1 MDTTSTKTAA
11 SAGREVKTK
20 NILAWGMG
28 DIFGSGAMTITG
40 LWLLYFYIEV
50 AGLSPAAA
58 ASIFAIA
65 KIWDGITDPVMGYI
79 TDNIRSRWGRR
90 RLFFIIGAPFSL
102 TFALM
107 WMSGYGYFWYLG
119 TYLLFSTVFTLL
131 MVPYDTLPAE
141 MTNRYETRSKMS
153 GARMLFA
160 QATAFLSALIPGQIL
175 AHVADKD
182 QAFMLIGITFAVL
195 FSLPWIFVW
204 RGTWERENLPPP
216 QTQTGLLSTLKS
228 LYREMLSTFRLKT
241 FRIHIMMYVGGAVAL
256 DIFGSLFMHFMTYV
270 LQISAG
276 LASQALSL
284 MTLFQ
289 FLAIPVFTWLCIRV
303 GNGHAYKAAIGMI
316 LISLVY
322 FSQLSA
328 SYASIGMLVLG
339 GAVMMGI
346 ARGGTYLIPWNVY
359 NFLPDVDEA
368 YTGVRR
374 EGIYA
379 GVMMLTRKFSQAL
392 ALFIVGLAL
401 ESFGFTKGAAT
412 QSSSAIDGI
421 WWVFVVGPGVLAVLA
436 MCGAFRFRLSQS
448 RHQVLIS
455 ELERL
460 RAGGEPEDASQ
471 ETKEVV
477 ETLTGHPHSNTN
489 WACRPTHEIKMTPA
503 TTSV

>member
-1 MDTTSTKTAA
+1 MTKTIAPQRA
-11 SAGREVKTK
+11 VKTR
-20 NILAWGMG
+20 NILCWGMG

-58 ASIFAIA
+58 ASIFAVA

-79 TDNIRSRWGRR
+79 TDNIRTRWGRR
-90 RLFFIIGAPFSL
+90 RIFFILGAPLSL
-102 TFALM
+102 CFALM
-107 WMSGYGYFWYLG
+107 WISGFGYFWYLG

-141 MTNRYETRSKMS
+141 MTSRYDLRSKMS

-160 QATAFLSALIPGQIL
+160 QATAFLSALIPGQIM
-175 AHVADKD
+175 AHVPDKS
-182 QAFMLIGITFAVL
+182 QAFLYIGVVFAIL
-195 FSLPWIFVW
+195 FSLPWVFVW
-204 RGTWERENLPPP
+204 RGTWERDNLPPP
-216 QTQTGLLSTLKS
+216 QTQQGLGKTLLS
-228 LYREMLSTFRLKT
+228 LYRQMASTFRLRT

-256 DIFGSLFMHFMTYV
+256 DIFGSLFMHYMTYV
-270 LQISAG
+270 LQVGASV
-276 LASQALSL
+276 ASQAMSL

-289 FLAIPVFTWLCIRV
+289 FFAIPLFTWLCIRT
-303 GNGHAYKAAIGMI
+303 GNGNAYKIAIC
-316 LISLVY
+316 LIICALLW

-328 SYASIGMLVLG
+328 SWPHLTGLLLV
-339 GAVMMGI
+339 GAMVMGV

-359 NFLPDVDEA
+359 NFLPDIDEA

-401 ESFGFTKGAAT
+401 EAFGFTKGVAT
-412 QSSSAIDGI
+412 QSPDALNGI
-421 WWVFVVGPGVLAVLA
+421 WWVFLVGPGMLTLLALY
-436 MCGAFRFRLSQS
+436 GAFRFRLSQAK
-448 RHQVLIS
+448 HQILVS

-460 RAGGEPEDASQ
+460 RDGGKPEDAAPQ
-471 ETKEVV
+471 VREVV
-477 ETLTGHPHSNTN
+477 ELLTGHPHRNSH
-489 WACRPTHEIKMTPA
+489 WQSS
-503 TTSV
+503 TTTTMNGSYHVAEY

>member
-1 MDTTSTKTAA
+1 MITPTSA
-11 SAGREVKTK
+11 SKGHREVKTK

-28 DIFGSGAMTITG
+28 DVFGSGAMTITG

-79 TDNIRSRWGRR
+79 TDNIRTRWGRR
-90 RLFFIIGAPFSL
+90 RIFFLLGAPLSL

-107 WMSGYGYFWYLG
+107 WWSGYGYFWYLG

-141 MTNRYETRSKMS
+141 MTTRYDTRSKMS

-175 AHVADKD
+175 AHVADKE
-182 QAFMLIGITFAVL
+182 QAFMLIGLVFAIL

-204 RGTWERENLPPP
+204 RGTWERDNLPPP
-216 QTQTGLLSTLKS
+216 QTQQGLMKTLGA
-228 LYREMLSTFRLKT
+228 LYREMASTFRLKT

-256 DIFGSLFMHFMTYV
+256 DIFGSLFMHYMTYV
-270 LQISAG
+270 LQVGAG

-284 MTLFQ
+284 MTLCQ
-289 FLAIPVFTWLCIRV
+289 FFAIPIFTWLCIRI
-303 GNGHAYKAAIGMI
+303 GNGHAYKIA
-316 LISLVY
+316 ISLIILSLLW

-328 SYASIGMLVLG
+328 SFTYITRLLLG
-339 GAVMMGI
+339 GAMMMGF

-401 ESFGFTKGAAT
+401 EGFGFTKGAES
-412 QSSSAIDGI
+412 QSAAAINGI
-421 WWVFVVGPGVLAVLA
+421 WWVFVVGPGLLTILA
-436 MCGAFRFRLSQS
+436 MTGAFRFRLSQD
-448 RHQVLIS
+448 RHAVLIT

-460 RAGGEPEDASQ
+460 REGGKPEDAPAAAR
-471 ETKEVV
+471 EVV
-477 ETLTGHPHSNTN
+477 ETLTGHRHANHLWEN
-489 WACRPTHEIKMTPA
+489 KAHAQPA
-503 TTSV
+503 ILQESRQPS

>member
-1 MDTTSTKTAA
+1 MTRTVTAP
-11 SAGREVKTK
+11 REVKTR
-20 NILAWGMG
+20 NILCWGMG

-50 AGLSPAAA
+50 AGFSPAAA

-65 KIWDGITDPVMGYI
+65 KIWDGITDPIMGYI
-79 TDNIRSRWGRR
+79 TDNIRTRWGRR
-90 RLFFIIGAPFSL
+90 RIFFIIGAPLSFC
-102 TFALM
+102 FALM
-107 WMSGYGYFWYLG
+107 WVSGFGYAWYLG

-141 MTNRYETRSKMS
+141 MTSRYDLRSKMS

-175 AHVADKD
+175 AHVADKS
-182 QAFMLIGITFAVL
+182 QAFLYIGLVFSVL
-195 FSLPWIFVW
+195 FALPWIFVW

-216 QTQTGLLSTLKS
+216 STQRGMGKTIIS
-228 LYREMLSTFRLKT
+228 LYREMASTFRLRT

-256 DIFGSLFMHFMTYV
+256 DIFGSLFMHYLTYV
-270 LQISAG
+270 LQVGAS
-276 LASQALSL
+276 LASQAMSL

-289 FLAIPVFTWLCIRV
+289 FFAIPFFTWLCIRI
-303 GNGHAYKAAIGMI
+303 GNGNAYKLAIA
-316 LISLVY
+316 LIMCALLW

-328 SYASIGMLVLG
+328 SISHLSGFLFG
-339 GAVMMGI
+339 GAIVMGI

-401 ESFGFTKGAAT
+401 EAFGFTKGAESQDA
-412 QSSSAIDGI
+412 AALNGI
-421 WWVFVVGPGVLAVLA
+421 WWVFLIGPGLLTLLA
-436 MCGAFRFRLSQS
+436 MYGAFRFRLSQEC
-448 RHQVLIS
+448 HKTLTF

-460 RAGGEPEDASQ
+460 RSGGKPEDASTQ
-471 ETKEVV
+471 VRQTV
-477 ETLTGHPHSNTN
+477 ELLTGHPHMNIHWQHT
-489 WACRPTHEIKMTPA
+489 AE
-503 TTSV
+503 TTTQGNLYVAENKPS

>member
-1 MDTTSTKTAA
+1 
-11 SAGREVKTK
+11 
-20 NILAWGMG
+20 MG

-79 TDNIRSRWGRR
+79 TDNIRTRWGRR
-90 RLFFIIGAPFSL
+90 RIFFILGAPLSL
-102 TFALM
+102 CFALM
-107 WMSGYGYFWYLG
+107 WVSGFGYFWYLG

-141 MTNRYETRSKMS
+141 MTSRYDLRSKMS
-153 GARMLFA
+153 GTRMLFA
-160 QATAFLSALIPGQIL
+160 QATAFLSALIPGQIM
-175 AHVADKD
+175 AHVPDKS
-182 QAFMLIGITFAVL
+182 QAFLYIGIVFAIL
-195 FSLPWIFVW
+195 FALPWLFVW

-216 QTQTGLLSTLKS
+216 RTQQGLGKTLLS
-228 LYREMLSTFRLKT
+228 LYREMASTFRLRT

-256 DIFGSLFMHFMTYV
+256 DIFGSLFMHYMTYV
-270 LQISAG
+270 LQVGASV
-276 LASQALSL
+276 ASQAMSL

-289 FLAIPVFTWLCIRV
+289 FFAIPLFTWLCIRM
-303 GNGHAYKAAIGMI
+303 GNGNAYKVAIA
-316 LISLVY
+316 LIICALLW

-328 SYASIGMLVLG
+328 SWDHVTGFLLG
-339 GAVMMGI
+339 GAIVMGI

-392 ALFIVGLAL
+392 ALFIVGFAL
-401 ESFGFTKGAAT
+401 EAFGFTKGVAT
-412 QSSSAIDGI
+412 QSASALNGI
-421 WWVFVVGPGVLAVLA
+421 WWVFLVGPGILTLLALY
-436 MCGAFRFRLSQS
+436 GAFRFRLSQS
-448 RHQVLIS
+448 RHQVLVT

-460 RAGGEPEDASQ
+460 RGGGKPEDAAPQ
-471 ETKEVV
+471 VREVV
-477 ETLTGHPHSNTN
+477 ELLTGHPHRNRHWQPSTV
-489 WACRPTHEIKMTPA
+489 
-503 TTSV
+503 TTMNGSYHVA

>member
-1 MDTTSTKTAA
+1 MNTQRSHH
-11 SAGREVKTK
+11 GHREVKTK

-28 DIFGSGAMTITG
+28 DVFGSGAMTITG

-58 ASIFAIA
+58 ASIFAIG

-79 TDNIRSRWGRR
+79 TDNIRTRWGRR
-90 RLFFIIGAPFSL
+90 RIFFILGAPLSL

-107 WMSGYGYFWYLG
+107 WLSGFGYAWYLG
-119 TYLLFSTVFTLL
+119 TYLMFNTVFTLL

-141 MTNRYETRSKMS
+141 MTSRYDLRSKMS

-160 QATAFLSALIPGQIL
+160 QATAFLAALIPGQIM
-175 AHVADKD
+175 AHAATPE
-182 QAFMLIGITFAVL
+182 QAFAQIGMVFALL
-195 FSLPWIFVW
+195 FALPWIVVW
-204 RGTWERENLPPP
+204 RGTWERDNLPPP
-216 QTQTGLLSTLKS
+216 PSSQGLLQTMGS
-228 LYREMLSTFRLKT
+228 LYREMATTFRLKT

-270 LQISAG
+270 LHIGTS

-289 FLAIPVFTWLCIRV
+289 FFAIPVFTWLCIRI
-303 GNGHAYKAAIGMI
+303 GNGHAYKCAIAMI
-316 LISLVY
+316 IASLLW
-322 FSQLSA
+322 FSLLSA
-328 SYASIGMLVLG
+328 SMPSLTLMLLA

-368 YTGVRR
+368 LTGVRR

-392 ALFIVGLAL
+392 ALFIVGLSL
-401 ESFGFTKGAAT
+401 EAFGFTKGAAL
-412 QSSSAIDGI
+412 QSTHAIEGLRWI
-421 WWVFVVGPGVLAVLA
+421 FLAGPGVLAVLA
-436 MCGAFRFRLSQS
+436 MFGAFRFRLSQE
-448 RHQVLIS
+448 RHAVLLT

-460 RAGGEPEDASQ
+460 RHGGLPEQASQ
-471 ETKEVV
+471 HTREVV
-477 ETLTGHPHSNTN
+477 ESLTGHAHRNGNWSTANDSQLSFNTRN
-489 WACRPTHEIKMTPA
+489 AQ
-503 TTSV
+503 